1 MCFHKNAFPQK
12 GFSMKCFPQ
21 NAFYKMQEKH
31 DGEKARKPRLLI
43 LSVGV
48 LNGNRYLIYQQT
60 TNRRRQIRRIDLTTT
75 MKMMTELVLT
85 STTDMALATAEV
97 AGIIAPEEAPQDGR
111 SS

>member
-1 MCFHKNAFPQK
+1 MCFNENTFPRKDFQ
-12 GFSMKCFPQ
+12 Q
-21 NAFYKMQEKH
+21 NAFHKIQENH